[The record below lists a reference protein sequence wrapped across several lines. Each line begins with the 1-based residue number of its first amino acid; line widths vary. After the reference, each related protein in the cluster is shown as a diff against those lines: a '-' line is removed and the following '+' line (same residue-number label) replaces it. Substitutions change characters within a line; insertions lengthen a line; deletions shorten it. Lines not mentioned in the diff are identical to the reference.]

1 MLKTV
6 VNDVQLPRQPSTPP
20 MNCILEGN
28 YEANGNYGPQAP
40 ADMPL
45 LIVSRRADDL
55 TRKMSSMDVI
65 YVGIYG
71 GECDRG

>member
-6 VNDVQLPRQPSTPP
+6 VNDVQPPRQPSTPP
-20 MNCILEGN
+20 MNCILES
-28 YEANGNYGPQAP
+28 NYGAKAP

-45 LIVSRRADDL
+45 LIVSRVLDDFDPQ
-55 TRKMSSMDVI
+55 MSSMDVT
-65 YVGIYG
+65 YVVIYG